1 MSTTDLHQRAADLLN
16 RNHRLVAESHAT
28 VGLDG
33 FVYEIISVVDKRQSL
48 DAYTPFA
55 TMSAFAAHIAK
66 AAGQSTN
73 AELVVKRV
81 KLGGNG
87 PIMANALAV
96 FGAKVD
102 YIGNLGHPT
111 IHPAFEEFASRA
123 KVHSIA
129 EPGHT
134 DALEFEDGKLMLGKI
149 QSLNEITWDN
159 LLGRIGEKHLV
170 TMFSRSRLIGL
181 QNWTMIPAMTDIW
194 EHVIADI
201 CPLLEHSPR
210 RTLFL
215 DLADP
220 ERRSHADIAAAMEV
234 TRGFQKYFDT
244 YLGLNEK
251 EAFEIG
257 NVLGYKGSTSG
268 EEAVKAVAQFVF
280 DHLHIAGVVV
290 HPRQFAVVA
299 SREPMPLV
307 HGPFTAK
314 PAISTGGGDHFNA
327 GFCLGKL
334 IGADNAIALQLAA
347 ATSGYYVR
355 NAKSPTVADLVG
367 FLQTLKG

>member
-1 MSTTDLHQRAADLLN
+1 MNPQDLHLRAADYL
-16 RNHRLVAESHAT
+16 ESHRESIANARVT

-33 FVYEIISVVDKRQSL
+33 FVDEIISVVDKRES
-48 DAYTPFA
+48 AERYTPFM
-55 TMSAFAAHIAK
+55 TMKAFAGHIAK
-66 AAGQSTN
+66 GAGISTN
-73 AELVVKRV
+73 AELVVRQV

-96 FGAKVD
+96 LGAPVR
-102 YIGNLGHPT
+102 YIGNLGYPRM
-111 IHPAFEEFASRA
+111 HPAFAEFAGRA
-123 KVHSIA
+123 EVHSIA
-129 EPGHT
+129 DPGHT

-159 LLGRIGEKHLV
+159 MRQRVGDQKLRDLFTQATLV
-170 TMFSRSRLIGL
+170 GL

-194 EHVIADI
+194 RHVLDEI
-201 CPLLEHSPR
+201 CPHLPNRPR

-220 ERRSHADIAAAMEV
+220 ERRQPADILAALGV
-234 TRGFQKYFDT
+234 IKLFQRYFDT

-257 NVLGYKGSTSG
+257 HVLQHEGPTVG
-268 EEAVKAVAQFVF
+268 EDAVKCVARHVG
-280 DHLHIAGVVV
+280 DWLEISGVVV
-290 HPRQFAVVA
+290 HPRQYALVA
-299 SREPMPLV
+299 SDDGTPVV
-307 HGPFTAK
+307 HGPFTAR

-327 GFCLGKL
+327 GFCLGK
-334 IGADNAIALQLAA
+334 IMGADNEVALQIGT

-355 NAKSPTVADLVG
+355 NARSPSVDDLVV
-367 FLQTLKG
+367 FLRSL

>member
-1 MSTTDLHQRAADLLN
+1 MNPQQLHLRAAACLEAH
-16 RNHRLVAESHAT
+16 RNLIPSARVT

-33 FVYEIISVVDKRQSL
+33 FVDEIISVVDKRVSPGQ
-48 DAYTPFA
+48 YTPFA

-66 AAGQSTN
+66 GAGISTN
-73 AELVVKRV
+73 AEMVVRQV

-96 FGAKVD
+96 LGAPVR
-102 YIGNLGHPT
+102 YIGNLGYPHL
-111 IHPAFEEFASRA
+111 HPAFAEFAGRA
-123 KVHSIA
+123 EVHSIA

-149 QSLNEITWDN
+149 QSLNEITWGTIRQRVGDQK
-159 LLGRIGEKHLV
+159 LRDLFSQATLV
-170 TMFSRSRLIGL
+170 GL

-194 EHVIADI
+194 HHVLDEI
-201 CPLLEHSPR
+201 CPQLPARPR

-220 ERRSHADIAAAMEV
+220 ERRQTADILAALGAIK
-234 TRGFQKYFDT
+234 RFQKYFDT

-257 NVLGYKGSTSG
+257 HVLQYGGATTG
-268 EEAVKAVAQFVF
+268 EEAVKSVGCHVF
-280 DHLHIAGVVV
+280 DWLQISGVVV
-290 HPRQFAVVA
+290 HPRQYALVV
-299 SREPMPLV
+299 SGDGMSVV

-327 GFCLGKL
+327 GFCLGK
-334 IGADNAIALQLAA
+334 IVDADNDVALQMGT
-347 ATSGYYVR
+347 ATSGFYVR
-355 NAKSPTVADLVG
+355 HAKSPTVNDLIA
-367 FLQTLKG
+367 FLRSL